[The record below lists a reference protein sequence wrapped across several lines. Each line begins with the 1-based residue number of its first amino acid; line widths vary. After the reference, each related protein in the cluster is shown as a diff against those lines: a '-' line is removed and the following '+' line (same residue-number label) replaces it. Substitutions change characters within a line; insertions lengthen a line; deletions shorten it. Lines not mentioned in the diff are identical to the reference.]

1 MAPYYDNPMAR
12 ALMGGALGSEL
23 SFDHVSRAAVCLS
36 GLLIFSTIQAQDFP
50 DVEGDEAAGR
60 VTLPIYAPELSRLFT
75 LLVIPSWSAGLSW
88 YWGVGRVTEV
98 MIVLLGCLV
107 GIRYYAWRSPTSDR
121 QSYQIFNVRG

>member
-1 MAPYYDNPMAR
+1 MAPCYDNPMAR
-12 ALMGGALGSEL
+12 ALIGGALGSEL
-23 SFDHVSRAAVCLS
+23 SFDHISRAAVCLS

-50 DVEGDEAAGR
+50 DVEGDKASGR

-121 QSYQIFNVRG
+121 RSYQIFNVRG